1 MNSPV
6 NHPSH
11 YNAGASPLAQ
21 PALAK
26 LGIFHYDSECIE
38 TIEQGYPW
46 LLENSYAFTA
56 VVYLWRCEYK
66 GTMRQDLEKALWFL
80 MRGIDYWTPWWV
92 TTVARAEVMDR
103 MQACRDEVEKLI
115 HDMREAQ

>member
-46 LLENSYAFTA
+46 LLENAYAFTA

-80 MRGIDYWTPWWV
+80 NRGLSYLSYWGSG
-92 TTVARAEVMDR
+92 RAEVM
-103 MQACRDEVEKLI
+103 MLSCRNEIEKLI